1 MALFFIS
8 YDLMTP
14 GKDYQ
19 KLFSKLESLG
29 GQRVLLSLW
38 AMRGNYTATDLRD
51 TLKSYIDSKDLLLVD
66 ESSTWASFRA
76 LVDLNKI

>member
-19 KLFSKLESLG
+19 RLYDKLAALG

-38 AMRGNYTATDLRD
+38 ALRGNYSATSLRD
-51 TLKSYIDSKDLLLVD
+51 TLKSFIDSNDRLLVD
-66 ESSTWASFRA
+66 ESNNWASYGA
-76 LVDLNKI
+76 LVDINKI